1 MEEPLLCLENTALS
15 SWRLLEWHIKAG
27 EGQGV
32 RTGFLPCVKLILI
45 QAENLSSTGKQKC
58 TAFRDIL
65 LHKGPIY
72 SIKILWPLCRVPLNS
87 QGTSMAALWCG
98 WSVFSRTEI
107 QPSIASNI
115 GSFLQNVLLNRNHS
129 TLLVCNSVLKML
141 FRNDTWPEK
150 LSWLGNESQSCKIF
164 CF

>member
-1 MEEPLLCLENTALS
+1 MHNCIIAKSVVQSWSLSYGGTSALPRKHCFAFL
-15 SWRLLEWHIKAG
+15 RLLEWHIKAG

-32 RTGFLPCVKLILI
+32 HTGFLPCVKLILI

-72 SIKILWPLCRVPLNS
+72 SIKILWPLCRVPLNL

-141 FRNDTWPEK
+141 FRNDT
-150 LSWLGNESQSCKIF
+150 
-164 CF
+164 